1 MRISTLELTLHE
13 PSAPSIATA
22 KSATGAPIRLLPVK
36 VWFPT
41 AIPSGALLAGR
52 PWPLLVFSQGFDES
66 VNAYTG
72 LMNAWVHAGYVVAAP
87 TYPLTDPSSKEGVN
101 ENDIVNHPGDLR
113 YVIFALKQISA
124 NSNSPLHGVVDP
136 TRIAVIGQSDGG
148 DVSLAVANNS
158 CCRDASVQAAI
169 ILSGAELASF
179 GGSYYSGG
187 SVPLLVAQGS
197 QDTINP
203 PQCSV
208 QLYNQAPQPKY
219 YLSIAGAAHLPPYV
233 SPGPLRAG
241 VARVTIAFLNAYL
254 KHRPS
259 ALAALGSP
267 GTLPPQESLTSAS
280 TVPAPTGATCPGSP

>member
-1 MRISTLELTLHE
+1 MRVSSLALTLHE
-13 PSAPSIATA
+13 PSAAASATA
-22 KSATGAPIRLLPVK
+22 HSPNGAPIRLLPVK
-36 VWFPT
+36 VRFPV
-41 AIPSGALLAGR
+41 AIPTGALLAGK
-52 PWPLLVFSQGFDES
+52 PWPLLIFSQGFDES

-113 YVIFALKQISA
+113 YVILALKRIA
-124 NSNSPLHGVVDP
+124 GNPNSPLHGVIDP
-136 TRIAVIGQSDGG
+136 SRIAVVGQSDGG
-148 DVSLAVANNS
+148 DVSLAVAGNS
-158 CCRDASVQAAI
+158 CCRDPSVQAAI

-179 GGSYYSGG
+179 GGSYYSSG

-203 PQCSV
+203 PGCSAR
-208 QLYNQAPQPKY
+208 LYDQAPQPKY
-219 YLSIAGAAHLPPYV
+219 YLSIAGAEHLPPYV
-233 SPGPLRAG
+233 SPGPLRTG

-259 ALAALGSP
+259 ALTALSSP
-267 GTLPPQESLTSAS
+267 GKLPPQETLTSAPTAPS
-280 TVPAPTGATCPGSP
+280 PTGTYCPGSP